1 MKTLLILLAVAVLF
15 LALASA
21 VVVVD
26 ETEHAV
32 ITQFGRP
39 VAVLSD
45 AGLHGKL
52 PAPIQRVTR
61 LDKRVLFTEQQ
72 PTELL
77 TSDKKNVV
85 VSTYLSWRIAD
96 PLKFLTSLRTR
107 EAAEAR
113 LAALVQSELG
123 STLGNL
129 PFSSVVPAPTDGGGL
144 EQVEKRVQQASHD
157 AALRDFGI
165 EVTSFGVTR
174 LGYPAQNLQS
184 VFARMR
190 AERERIARG
199 YRSEGKAAAQKIRAE
214 ADRERSTALANAEAE
229 AQRLKGEGEAE
240 ASRVYADAYR
250 GHEDFYR
257 FIRTLESYEKV
268 LKDNTTL
275 VLPADSP
282 FLELL
287 LSKRVGGH
295 GTGSEGT
302 KR

>member
-1 MKTLLILLAVAVLF
+1 MKTLLALLAAAAVL
-15 LALASA
+15 LAIASA
-21 VVVVD
+21 IVVVD
-26 ETEHAV
+26 ETEHVV

-61 LDKRVLFTEQQ
+61 VDKRILFSEQQ
-72 PTELL
+72 ATELL

-85 VSTYLSWRIAD
+85 VSTYLSWRVAD

-144 EQVEKRVQQASHD
+144 EQVETRVQKACHD

-214 ADRERSTALANAEAE
+214 ADRERSTALANAAAE

-240 ASRVYADAYR
+240 AARVYADAYR

-257 FIRTLESYEKV
+257 FLRTLESYEKV
-268 LKDNTTL
+268 LKENTTL

-287 LSKRVGGH
+287 LSKRVGGRAP
-295 GTGSEGT
+295 EAAA
-302 KR
+302 K